1 VTAPESPADHRARQ
15 AREKRDERQMWLWLA
30 YFLFG
35 IHIVAL
41 VMIYAV
47 MHAK

>member
-1 VTAPESPADHRARQ
+1 MTTPEPSSARRARQ
-15 AREKRDERQMWLWLA
+15 AREKRDERQMWMWLA

-47 MHAK
+47 RHAK